1 MKLYIKFRKI
11 HKIVAFAYKNTHI
24 KNMKFMR
31 NFKLEQKIEYPF

>member
-24 KNMKFMR
+24 YLKHEIHAQF
-31 NFKLEQKIEYPF
+31 